1 MQKLRYIVL
10 LIIIIIVPGVN
21 TLMGDDNCNICHNS
35 QEPNLQPINRDIGFH
50 PKAVGVMDKGQLQNN
65 TSNFGDF
72 SDFHAFFTN
81 AAHWPRSAPYE
92 RQYAFGVGLVIG
104 IDSSNVIE
112 TVTQTSA
119 IVQDWLPPANAIGKF
134 LSGEITGSDGT
145 PFQATSDFRETWP
158 FGYYDDNNDW
168 VSTPEDRQWPGFYR
182 VNVMHE
188 DFPNTIVEI
197 EDEFTSDRDVF
208 STYNDSNNP
217 FGSHGIV
224 VEQSG
229 YSYGRPYAEDFI
241 FWELNV
247 SNTGDT
253 DLEDIYI
260 GYYAKL
266 RPDYDNHD
274 YLNFI
279 DTDNDG
285 QKDFVYVYDIN
296 NQNNG
301 VWADTPDPLGI
312 VGIRVFDTPGQ
323 IGINNFHHFGREVSP
338 NNDEK
343 FWALMTSNID
353 ANVLADSSLGLF
365 FHGDDTNIDSTS
377 PDSLISWYPPT
388 NFQEIGADLEGD
400 AVNFLISTGP
410 FTLPA
415 DSSVLISLGMIMG
428 DAGTIPSQPDTTDL
442 MQNVRMANDMYDLY
456 FQGSAAPQPPI
467 VNAVAS
473 DHSATIFW
481 TDYPSEQSI
490 DILTGKMDFEGYKVF
505 RSSDKG
511 LTWGEPI
518 TNVYGDVVSWVPM
531 AIYDYTLDEDLS
543 LYGKDIS
550 GLDPVFPQ
558 HLGVNSGLAHTFRD
572 TNLVNGLEYWYC
584 VSAFDT
590 GNQHPDSLEQS
601 YLYPLGASTIESHT
615 VSVIPGVKANNII
628 DPNTPLGNLQPDA
641 GLCDGIIYVDL
652 LEPENITGHDYK
664 ITFTDDVIYEIEE
677 NDTTFGMGF
686 SLIDTTDWDTLF
698 FDHPLSNGSGDNLPV
713 TDGFRLTVQNSPTGI
728 RSFGW
733 TQELDT
739 TSCTFDWRYESI
751 DPSAGNQLIQ
761 GEIATFDDWR
771 ITVDYLEG
779 DSLIWFDMFSGEL
792 QDEKQHVP
800 LKIEVITD
808 PDNPID
814 VTNQSWLGEFALGAP
829 DFYRQMYYSL
839 PGWDLEPGGKGYTHG
854 SPGWYE
860 KHVDVIILEKIDI
873 EPSSGDTIPNYLY
886 LFTNNKPDISLFYNP
901 ETNSN
906 DTLFIDAK
914 APSQG
919 DEFTIRT
926 FKPFRPG
933 ITTYTFNTT
942 ALQVLS
948 TNELDEDPFANLRV
962 VPDPYIVTN
971 AWETGEFGKK
981 LQFNHLPDKCTIKIY
996 TLNGEPIATI
1006 NHDSLTGY
1014 EFWDMRTYNDQ
1025 FIAPGVYLYHAYT
1038 TDGDKALGRFLVI
1051 K

>member
-10 LIIIIIVPGVN
+10 LIIILIATGVN

-35 QEPNLQPINRDIGFH
+35 QEPNLQPLNRDIGFH

-65 TSNFGDF
+65 TSNFGDL
-72 SDFHAFFTN
+72 SDFHTFFTN

-119 IVQDWLPPANAIGKF
+119 IVQDWLPPADAIGKYF
-134 LSGEITGSDGT
+134 SGEITGSDDT

-158 FGYYDDNNDW
+158 FGYYDNNDIW
-168 VSTPEDRQWPGFYR
+168 VPTPDERQWPGFYR
-182 VNVMHE
+182 VDIMHE
-188 DFPNTIVEI
+188 DFPNTITEI
-197 EDEFTSDRDVF
+197 ENEFSSDRDVF

-241 FWELNV
+241 FWEMNV
-247 SNTGDT
+247 TNTGET

-301 VWADTPDPLGI
+301 AWAKTTDPLGI
-312 VGIRVFDTPGQ
+312 IGIRVFDTPGQ
-323 IGINNFHHFGREVSP
+323 MGINNFHHFGRGVSP

-353 ANVLADSSLGLF
+353 APVLADSSLGLF
-365 FHGDDTNIDSTS
+365 FHGADQHIDSTS
-377 PDSLISWYPPT
+377 PDSLTTWYPPSE
-388 NFQEIGADLEGD
+388 FEEIGADLEGD
-400 AVNFLISTGP
+400 AVNFLISSGP

-415 DSSVLISLGMIMG
+415 DSSVIISLGMIMG

-456 FQGSAAPQPPI
+456 FQGSAAPQAPI

-490 DILTGKMDFEGYKVF
+490 DFLTGKMDFEGYKIF

-518 TNVYGDVVSWVPM
+518 TNVYGDVVSWVPL

-543 LYGKDIS
+543 LYENDIS
-550 GLDPVFPQ
+550 GVDPAFPQ
-558 HLGVNSGLAHTFRD
+558 LLGTNSGLAHTFRD
-572 TNLVNGLEYWYC
+572 SNLVNGLEYWYC

-590 GNQHPDSLEQS
+590 GNQQPENLEQS
-601 YLYPLGASTIESHT
+601 YLNPLGASTIESHT
-615 VSVIPGVKANNII
+615 VSVIPGVKANNIS
-628 DPNTPLGNLQPDA
+628 DPDITDGNLQPE
-641 GLCDGIIYVDL
+641 GGICDGIVYLEII
-652 LEPENITGHDYK
+652 EPENITGHDY
-664 ITFTDDVIYEIEE
+664 IISFNDTYQI
-677 NDTTFGMGF
+677 NGADTTFGIGF
-686 SLIDTTDWDTLF
+686 TLIDTIAGSILF
-698 FDHPLSNGSGDNLPV
+698 EDHPLSDVSGDNLPV
-713 TDGFRLTVQNSPTGI
+713 KDGFRLTIQHSPTGI

-733 TQELDT
+733 TEVYGDT
-739 TSCTFDWRYESI
+739 CTFDWRYESI
-751 DPSAGNQLIQ
+751 DPSQGPQLIQ
-761 GEIATFDDWR
+761 KNITTYDDWQ
-771 ITVDYLEG
+771 ITVDYAG
-779 DSLIWFDMFSGEL
+779 DDSLYWYDMFSGGM
-792 QDEKQHVP
+792 QNDKQHVP
-800 LKIEVITD
+800 IKIEIVSD
-808 PDNPID
+808 LNNPID
-814 VTNQSWLGEFALGAP
+814 VTAESGLGEFAIGAP
-829 DFYRQMYYSL
+829 DFYRDQYYSSL
-839 PGWDLEPGGKGYTHG
+839 GWDLEPGGKGYNAA
-854 SPGWYE
+854 SPGWYN
-860 KHVDVIILEKIDI
+860 KHVDVLILEKIDLY
-873 EPSSGDTIPNYLY
+873 PSGDTIPNYMY
-886 LFTNNKPDISLFYNP
+886 LFTNNKPDSSLYYSP

-906 DTLFIDAK
+906 DWLVVDA
-914 APSQG
+914 AQPSQ
-919 DEFTIRT
+919 DDVFTIVT
-926 FKPFRPG
+926 FKTFTPG
-933 ITTYTFNTT
+933 ITYSFNTT

-948 TNELDEDPFANLRV
+948 ADELDDDPFADLRV

-981 LQFNHLPDKCTIKIY
+981 LQFNHLPNKCTIKIF
-996 TLNGEPIATI
+996 TLNGEPIATV
-1006 NHDSLTGY
+1006 NHDSPTGY

-1025 FIAPGVYLYHAYT
+1025 FIAPGVYLYHAFT
-1038 TDGDKALGRFLVI
+1038 TNGDKALGRFLVI